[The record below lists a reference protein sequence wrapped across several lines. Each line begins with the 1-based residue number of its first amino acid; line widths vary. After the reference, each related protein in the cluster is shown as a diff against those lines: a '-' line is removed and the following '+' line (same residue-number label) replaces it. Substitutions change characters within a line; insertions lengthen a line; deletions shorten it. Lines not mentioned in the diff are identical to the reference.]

1 MMMILMKAGGLHAD
15 FGDVGGEDAHEI
27 TCVSQLADNPSPIP
41 STLESRPLPLHHLR
55 HPIRLCILIR

>member
-27 TCVSQLADNPSPIP
+27 TCVSQLALPTIPPPSLQPWSLGHFHSIIFVTP
-41 STLESRPLPLHHLR
+41 FGSVF
-55 HPIRLCILIR
+55 